1 MMPKLA
7 FRMSTSG
14 WMFKI
19 FIVFLIMAMVFIFA
33 EVKFN
38 YGDVNMITTRSL
50 SGQMKTND

>member
-1 MMPKLA
+1 MMMMPKLA

-33 EVKFN
+33 KVKSN
-38 YGDVNMITTRSL
+38 YVMTTRSL

>member
-1 MMPKLA
+1 MMMPKLA
-7 FRMSTSG
+7 LRMSTSG

-19 FIVFLIMAMVFIFA
+19 FIVFLIMAMVFIFE

-38 YGDVNMITTRSL
+38 YVDMMTTRSL